1 MCINSGMYNGAVKL
15 SDYRKLESLNVTRA
29 SGSITG
35 CCHLIPV
42 RFGPL
47 NELLIREP

>member
-29 SGSITG
+29 SGSITD

-42 RFGPL
+42 WFGPL
-47 NELLIREP
+47 NELPIREP